1 MCRLT
6 NASKSMK
13 ILVYMNEYCL
23 HKTGDDILGKVE
35 ENKKK
40 KKDAIV
46 NSAFTLFIDNGI
58 KDTSIADIMKKA
70 ELAKGTFYL
79 YFKDKYEV
87 RDYLVRK
94 KAIQIFENAIN
105 ALGDGDAIEFEDK
118 IIFIVDN
125 ILDQLNDNKILLKF
139 ISKNL
144 SWGVLRHSIENM
156 PLNDGESAADYIE
169 QLAESSGKQI
179 RNLEML
185 VFMIAELVNSTA
197 HSVILY
203 KQPVELPELKK
214 ELFPLIITMINS
226 FEVVS

>member
-1 MCRLT
+1 M
-6 NASKSMK
+6 
-13 ILVYMNEYCL
+13 
-23 HKTGDDILGKVE
+23 GKVE

-46 NSAFTLFIDNGI
+46 NSAFTLFIDHGI
-58 KDTSIADIMKKA
+58 KDTSVADIMKKA

-94 KAIQIFENAIN
+94 KAALIFENAIN
-105 ALGDGDAIEFEDK
+105 ALEKSDVTEFDDK

-125 ILDQLNDNKILLKF
+125 ILDQLNNNKIMLKF
-139 ISKNL
+139 IFKNL
-144 SWGVLRHSIENM
+144 SWGILRHSIENISV
-156 PLNDGESAADYIE
+156 NDGESVADYIE
-169 QLAESSGKQI
+169 MLAKSSGKKI

-185 VFMIAELVNSTA
+185 VFMIIELVNSTA

-203 KQPVELPELKK
+203 QQPVELPELKK
-214 ELFPLIITMINS
+214 ELYPLIITMIHS
-226 FEVVS
+226 FEE

>member
-1 MCRLT
+1 M
-6 NASKSMK
+6 
-13 ILVYMNEYCL
+13 
-23 HKTGDDILGKVE
+23 GKVE

-46 NSAFTLFIDNGI
+46 NSAFTLFIDHGI

-94 KAIQIFENAIN
+94 KAAQLFENSID
-105 ALGDGDAIEFEDK
+105 LLKESDITEFDDK

-144 SWGVLRHSIENM
+144 SWGILRHSIENM
-156 PLNDGESAADYIE
+156 AINDGETAADYIE
-169 QLAESSGKQI
+169 QLAESSDKKI

-203 KQPVELPELKK
+203 QQPVELPELKK
-214 ELFPLIITMINS
+214 ELYPLIITMIHS
-226 FEVVS
+226 FEE

>member
-1 MCRLT
+1 MG
-6 NASKSMK
+6 K
-13 ILVYMNEYCL
+13 I
-23 HKTGDDILGKVE
+23 E

-46 NSAFTLFIDNGI
+46 NSAFTLFIDHGI

-94 KAIQIFENAIN
+94 KAAQLFENAIE
-105 ALGDGDAIEFEDK
+105 ALKESDITEFDKK

-125 ILDQLNDNKILLKF
+125 LLDQLSNNKILLKF

-144 SWGVLRHSIENM
+144 SWGILRNSIENI
-156 PLNDGESAADYIE
+156 PVNEGESAADYIE
-169 QLAESSGKQI
+169 QLAEESGKHI

-185 VFMIAELVNSTA
+185 IFMIAELVNSTA

-203 KQPVELPELKK
+203 QQPVELPELKK
-214 ELFPLIITMINS
+214 ELFPIIINMIHS
-226 FEVVS
+226 FEETC

>member
-1 MCRLT
+1 MG
-6 NASKSMK
+6 K
-13 ILVYMNEYCL
+13 I
-23 HKTGDDILGKVE
+23 E

-40 KKDAIV
+40 KRDAISD
-46 NSAFTLFIDNGI
+46 SAFTLFIDNGV
-58 KDTSIADIMKKA
+58 KNTSIADIMKKA
-70 ELAKGTFYL
+70 GLAKGTFYL

-94 KAIQIFENAIN
+94 KAAQVFDHAID
-105 ALGDGDAIEFEDK
+105 ALKKSDVTEFDDK
-118 IIFIVDN
+118 IIYIVDN

-144 SWGVLRHSIENM
+144 SWGILRNSIENISV
-156 PLNDGESAADYIE
+156 NDGESAADYIE
-169 QLAESSGKQI
+169 QLAKSSNKQI

-185 VFMIAELVNSTA
+185 LFMIAELVNATA

-214 ELFPLIITMINS
+214 ELYPLIITMIHS
-226 FEVVS
+226 FEE

>member
-1 MCRLT
+1 M
-6 NASKSMK
+6 
-13 ILVYMNEYCL
+13 
-23 HKTGDDILGKVE
+23 GKVE
-35 ENKKK
+35 ENKRK

-46 NSAFTLFIDNGI
+46 NSAFALFIDHGI

-94 KAIQIFENAIN
+94 KAAQLFENAIV
-105 ALGDGDAIEFEDK
+105 ALKENNITEFDDK

-125 ILDQLNDNKILLKF
+125 LLDQLNNNKILLKF

-144 SWGVLRHSIENM
+144 SWGILRHSIENTTV
-156 PLNDGESAADYIE
+156 NEGESAADYIE
-169 QLAESSGKQI
+169 KLAKSSDRHI
-179 RNLEML
+179 RNLEMM

-203 KQPVELPELKK
+203 KQPVELSELKK
-214 ELFPLIITMINS
+214 ELYPLIINMVHS
-226 FEVVS
+226 FEEEC

>member
-1 MCRLT
+1 M
-6 NASKSMK
+6 
-13 ILVYMNEYCL
+13 
-23 HKTGDDILGKVE
+23 GKVE

-94 KAIQIFENAIN
+94 KAAQIFDNAIEELKEKN
-105 ALGDGDAIEFEDK
+105 ITEFEDK

-125 ILDQLNDNKILLKF
+125 ILDQLNNNKILLKF

-144 SWGVLRHSIENM
+144 SWGILRHSIENM
-156 PLNDGESAADYIE
+156 PVNDGETAADYIE
-169 QLAESSGKQI
+169 QLANESDGPI

-203 KQPVELPELKK
+203 QQPVTLPELKK
-214 ELFPLIITMINS
+214 ELYPLIVTMIHS
-226 FEVVS
+226 FEE

>member
-1 MCRLT
+1 M
-6 NASKSMK
+6 
-13 ILVYMNEYCL
+13 
-23 HKTGDDILGKVE
+23 GKVE
-35 ENKKK
+35 ENKKM

-46 NSAFTLFIDNGI
+46 NSAFTLFIDHGI
-58 KDTSIADIMKKA
+58 KDTSIADIMKRA

-94 KAIQIFENAIN
+94 KAAQLFENAIA
-105 ALGDGDAIEFEDK
+105 ALSEEDVTGFDDK

-144 SWGVLRHSIENM
+144 SWGILRHSIENM
-156 PLNDGESAADYIE
+156 PVNDGESAADYIE
-169 QLAESSGKQI
+169 QLTEESGKQI

-203 KQPVELPELKK
+203 QQPVELPELKK
-214 ELFPLIITMINS
+214 ELYPLIINMIHS
-226 FEVVS
+226 FEVVC

>member
-1 MCRLT
+1 MG
-6 NASKSMK
+6 K
-13 ILVYMNEYCL
+13 I
-23 HKTGDDILGKVE
+23 E

-46 NSAFTLFIDNGI
+46 NSAFSLFIDHGI

-79 YFKDKYEV
+79 YFKDKYDV

-94 KAIQIFENAIN
+94 KAAQLFENAIVK
-105 ALGDGDAIEFEDK
+105 LKDSEITEFDDK
-118 IIFIVDN
+118 IIFIVDYM
-125 ILDQLNDNKILLKF
+125 LDELNNNKILLKF

-144 SWGVLRHSIENM
+144 SWGILRNSIENM
-156 PLNDGESAADYIE
+156 SVNDGENAADYIE
-169 QLAESSGKQI
+169 QLAEESDKHI

-185 VFMIAELVNSTA
+185 FFMIAELINSTA

-203 KQPVELPELKK
+203 QQPVELPELKK
-214 ELFPLIITMINS
+214 ELYPIIINMIHS
-226 FEVVS
+226 FEETN

>member
-1 MCRLT
+1 M
-6 NASKSMK
+6 
-13 ILVYMNEYCL
+13 
-23 HKTGDDILGKVE
+23 GKVE

-46 NSAFTLFIDNGI
+46 NSAFTLFIDHGI

-94 KAIQIFENAIN
+94 KAALIFENAIN
-105 ALGDGDAIEFEDK
+105 ALEKSDVTEFDDK

-125 ILDQLNDNKILLKF
+125 ILDQLNNNKIMLKF
-139 ISKNL
+139 IFKNL
-144 SWGVLRHSIENM
+144 SWGILRHSIENISV
-156 PLNDGESAADYIE
+156 NDGESVADYIE
-169 QLAESSGKQI
+169 MLAKSSGKKI

-185 VFMIAELVNSTA
+185 VFMIIELVNSTA

-203 KQPVELPELKK
+203 QQPVELPELKK
-214 ELFPLIITMINS
+214 ELYPLIITMIHS
-226 FEVVS
+226 FEE

>member
-1 MCRLT
+1 M
-6 NASKSMK
+6 
-13 ILVYMNEYCL
+13 
-23 HKTGDDILGKVE
+23 GKVE

-46 NSAFTLFIDNGI
+46 NSAFTLFIDHGI

-94 KAIQIFENAIN
+94 KASQLFENAIEELKEEN
-105 ALGDGDAIEFEDK
+105 ITKFEDK
-118 IIFIVDN
+118 IIFIVNN
-125 ILDQLNDNKILLKF
+125 ILDQLNNNKILLKF

-144 SWGVLRHSIENM
+144 SWGILRHSIENM
-156 PLNDGESAADYIE
+156 PVNDGETAADYIE
-169 QLAESSGKQI
+169 QLAGESDRPI

-203 KQPVELPELKK
+203 QQPVTLPELKE
-214 ELFPLIITMINS
+214 ELFPLIITMVRS
-226 FEVVS
+226 FEK

>member
-1 MCRLT
+1 MG
-6 NASKSMK
+6 K
-13 ILVYMNEYCL
+13 I
-23 HKTGDDILGKVE
+23 E

-46 NSAFTLFIDNGI
+46 NSAFSLFIDHGI

-79 YFKDKYEV
+79 YFKDKYDV

-94 KAIQIFENAIN
+94 KAAQLFENAIVN
-105 ALGDGDAIEFEDK
+105 LKDSEITEFDDK
-118 IIFIVDN
+118 IIFIVDYM
-125 ILDQLNDNKILLKF
+125 LDELNNNKILLKF

-144 SWGVLRHSIENM
+144 SWGILRNSIENM
-156 PLNDGESAADYIE
+156 SVNDGENAADYIE
-169 QLAESSGKQI
+169 QLAEESDKHI

-185 VFMIAELVNSTA
+185 FFMIAELINSTA

-203 KQPVELPELKK
+203 QQPVELPELKK
-214 ELFPLIITMINS
+214 ELYPIIINMIHS
-226 FEVVS
+226 FEETN